1 MEMAPDERVVEWE
14 LAVVGLGYVG
24 MPMVREAVRNGMR
37 VVGLDIDPGLVN
49 HLNAGVS
56 HVDDISDGEVAT
68 LLAQGFRA
76 TFDRSVLAAA
86 DTVVICVP
94 TPLDEDRR
102 PDLGAVIGA
111 AEMVADQLR
120 ADTLV
125 VLEST
130 TWPGT
135 TEEVVRPLLEKSG
148 LSAGADFYLAYSPER
163 IDPGNPVYDLRNT
176 PKIVGGLTGA
186 CLDRAMA
193 FYGKLVEQV
202 VPVRGTREA
211 EMAKLLE
218 NTYRQV
224 NIALVNEIAI
234 LCDELS
240 IDVWDTIS
248 AAATKPFGYQ
258 AFRPGP
264 GVGGHCIPV
273 DPSYLSHRVR
283 RLGHQ
288 FQFAELAQQVNDRM
302 PAYVAERAARLLH
315 RNGRCANG
323 ASVVLLGVTYKPDIA
338 DRRESPADPLARRL
352 RAAGARVTYVDPLID
367 DWSAD
372 GVPVPRSHDLEE
384 ALVTADLVILLQ
396 PHRSFDL
403 SLVATRSTMVLD
415 TRGVLPPSATVERL

>member
-1 MEMAPDERVVEWE
+1 MSESRNNRVIEWD
-14 LAVVGLGYVG
+14 LAVIGLGYVG
-24 MPMVREAVRNGMR
+24 MPLVREAVRSGMR
-37 VVGLDIDPGLVN
+37 VAGLDVDSTRVN
-49 HLNAGVS
+49 LLNAGTS
-56 HVDDISDGEVAT
+56 HVDDLTDGDVEA

-76 TFDRSVLAAA
+76 TTDESVLASA

-111 AEMVADQLR
+111 AETVARHLSP
-120 ADTLV
+120 DTLV

-135 TEEVVRPLLEKSG
+135 TEEVMRPLLEKSG
-148 LSAGADFYLAYSPER
+148 LTAGTDFHLAYSPER

-176 PKIVGGLTGA
+176 PKIVGGVTGA
-186 CLDRAMA
+186 CLDRAMG

-224 NIALVNEIAI
+224 NIALVNEIAV
-234 LCDELS
+234 LCDELA

-264 GVGGHCIPV
+264 GVGGHCIPI

-283 RLGHQ
+283 RLGRQ
-288 FQFAELAQQVNDRM
+288 FQFAELAQQVNDHM
-302 PAYVAERAARLLH
+302 PAYVAERAVRMLH
-315 RNGRCANG
+315 RHGRCANG
-323 ASVVLLGVTYKPDIA
+323 ASVLLLGVTYKPDIA
-338 DRRESPADPLARRL
+338 DGRESPATPLARRL
-352 RAAGARVTYVDPLID
+352 RAAGADVGYFDPLIE

-372 GVPVPRSHDLEE
+372 GEAVRRVHDLDE
-384 ALVTADLVILLQ
+384 ALASSDLVILLQ

-403 SLVATRSTMVLD
+403 SHIAVRALLVLD
-415 TRGVLPPSATVERL
+415 TRGVLSASETVERL

>member
-1 MEMAPDERVVEWE
+1 MDKSRGDRVVEWD

-24 MPMVREAVRNGMR
+24 MPMVREAIRNGMR
-37 VVGLDIDPGLVN
+37 VVGVDVAPDRVN

-68 LLAQGFRA
+68 LLAQGFHA
-76 TFDRSVLAAA
+76 TSDRSVLAVA

-111 AEMVADQLR
+111 AEMVADQLN

-135 TEEVVRPLLEKSG
+135 TEEVVLPLLEKSG
-148 LSAGADFYLAYSPER
+148 LRAGTGFYLAYSPER

-258 AFRPGP
+258 PFRPGP
-264 GVGGHCIPV
+264 GVGGHCIPI

-283 RLGHQ
+283 RLGRQ

-315 RNGRCANG
+315 RNGRCASG
-323 ASVVLLGVTYKPDIA
+323 ASIVLLGVTYKPDIA
-338 DRRESPADPLARRL
+338 DGRESPAEPLARRL
-352 RAAGARVTYVDPLID
+352 RAARARVTYFDPLID

-372 GVPVPRSHDLEE
+372 GVAVPRAHDLEE

-403 SLVATRSTMVLD
+403 SLVATRSAMVLD
-415 TRGVLPPSATVERL
+415 TRGVLPPSDTVERL

>member
-1 MEMAPDERVVEWE
+1 MSESRNDRVIEWD

-24 MPMVREAVRNGMR
+24 MPMVREAVRTGMR
-37 VVGLDIDPGLVN
+37 VVGLDVDSGRVN
-49 HLNAGVS
+49 LLNAGTS
-56 HVDDISDGEVAT
+56 PIDDLTDGDIEA

-76 TFDRSVLAAA
+76 TTDEGVLASA

-102 PDLGAVIGA
+102 PDLGAVTGA
-111 AEMVADQLR
+111 AETVARHLSP
-120 ADTLV
+120 DTLV

-135 TEEVVRPLLEKSG
+135 TEEVMRPLLEKSG
-148 LSAGADFYLAYSPER
+148 LTAGTDFHLAYSPER

-176 PKIVGGLTGA
+176 PKIVGGVTGA

-234 LCDELS
+234 LCDELG

-248 AAATKPFGYQ
+248 AAASKPFGYQ

-264 GVGGHCIPV
+264 GVGGHCIPI

-302 PAYVAERAARLLH
+302 PAYVAERAVRMLH
-315 RNGRCANG
+315 RHGRCANG
-323 ASVVLLGVTYKPDIA
+323 ASVLLLGVTYKPDIA
-338 DRRESPADPLARRL
+338 DGRESPATPLARRL
-352 RAAGARVTYVDPLID
+352 RTAGADVGYFDPLIE

-372 GVPVPRSHDLEE
+372 GVAVRRVPDLDDARECS
-384 ALVTADLVILLQ
+384 VRVDW
-396 PHRSFDL
+396 
-403 SLVATRSTMVLD
+403 
-415 TRGVLPPSATVERL
+415 

>member
-1 MEMAPDERVVEWE
+1 MDQSGNGREVEWD

-37 VVGLDIDPGLVN
+37 VIGLDTDPGRVN
-49 HLNAGVS
+49 LLNAGSS
-56 HVDDISDGEVAT
+56 HVDDVSGGEVAA
-68 LLAQGFRA
+68 LLTQGFRA
-76 TFDRSVLAAA
+76 TTDESVVAAA
-86 DTVVICVP
+86 ETVVICVP

-102 PDLGAVIGA
+102 PDLGAVTGA
-111 AEMVADQLR
+111 TKMIAERLS

-135 TEEVVRPLLEKSG
+135 TEEVVLPLLEKSG
-148 LSAGADFYLAYSPER
+148 LSVGAGFHLAYSPER
-163 IDPGNPVYDLRNT
+163 IDPGNPVYGLRNT
-176 PKIVGGLTGA
+176 PKIVGGVTGA
-186 CLDRAMA
+186 CRDRAMA
-193 FYGKLVEQV
+193 FYGKFVEQV
-202 VPVRGTREA
+202 VPVRSTREA

-224 NIALVNEIAI
+224 NIALVNEIAV
-234 LCDELS
+234 LCDEMA

-258 AFRPGP
+258 PFRPGP
-264 GVGGHCIPV
+264 GVGGHCIPI

-288 FQFAELAQQVNDRM
+288 FQFAELAQQINDRM
-302 PAYVAERAARLLH
+302 PAYVADRAARLLH
-315 RNGRCANG
+315 RRGRCANG

-338 DRRESPADPLARRL
+338 DGRESPAEPLARRL
-352 RAAGARVTYVDPLID
+352 RAAGARVAYVDPLID
-367 DWSAD
+367 GWSSD
-372 GVPVPRSHDLEE
+372 GVPVPCAGDLDE
-384 ALVTADLVILLQ
+384 ALEAADLVILLQ
-396 PHRSFDL
+396 PHRCFDL
-403 SLVATRSTMVLD
+403 TLVATQAALVLD

>member
-1 MEMAPDERVVEWE
+1 MEMAPDERVVDWD

-24 MPMVREAVRNGMR
+24 MPMIREAVRNGMR

-76 TFDRSVLAAA
+76 TSDRSVLSAA

-120 ADTLV
+120 ADMLV

-135 TEEVVRPLLEKSG
+135 TEEVLRPLLEKSG
-148 LSAGADFYLAYSPER
+148 LSAGTGFYLAYSPER

-258 AFRPGP
+258 PFRPGP

-288 FQFAELAQQVNDRM
+288 FQFAELAQRVNDRM

-338 DRRESPADPLARRL
+338 DGRESPADPLARRL
-352 RAAGARVTYVDPLID
+352 RAAGARVSYVDPLID
-367 DWSAD
+367 NWSAY
-372 GVPVPRSHDLEE
+372 GVPVPRTHDLEE

>member
-1 MEMAPDERVVEWE
+1 MSESRNDRVIGWD

-24 MPMVREAVRNGMR
+24 MPLVREAVRTGMR
-37 VVGLDIDPGLVN
+37 VAGLDVDSARVN
-49 HLNAGVS
+49 LLNAGTS
-56 HVDDISDGEVAT
+56 HVDDLTDGDVEA

-76 TFDRSVLAAA
+76 TTDESVLASA
-86 DTVVICVP
+86 DTVIICVP

-111 AEMVADQLR
+111 AETVARHLSP
-120 ADTLV
+120 DTLV

-135 TEEVVRPLLEKSG
+135 TEEVMRPLLEKSG
-148 LSAGADFYLAYSPER
+148 LTAGRDFHLAYSPER

-176 PKIVGGLTGA
+176 PKIVGGVTGA

-224 NIALVNEIAI
+224 NIALVNEIAV
-234 LCDELS
+234 LCDELA

-264 GVGGHCIPV
+264 GVGGHCIPI

-283 RLGHQ
+283 RLGRQ

-302 PAYVAERAARLLH
+302 PGYVAERAVRMLH
-315 RNGRCANG
+315 RHGRCANG
-323 ASVVLLGVTYKPDIA
+323 ASVLLLGVTYKPDIA
-338 DRRESPADPLARRL
+338 DKRESPATPLARRL
-352 RAAGARVTYVDPLID
+352 RAAGADVAYFDPLIE

-372 GVPVPRSHDLEE
+372 GVPVRRAHDLDE
-384 ALVTADLVILLQ
+384 ALASSDLVILLQ

-403 SLVATRSTMVLD
+403 SHIAVRALLVLD
-415 TRGVLPPSATVERL
+415 TRGVLSASETVERL

>member
-1 MEMAPDERVVEWE
+1 MAPDERVAEWD

-76 TFDRSVLAAA
+76 TSDRSVLAEA

-120 ADTLV
+120 PDTLV

-135 TEEVVRPLLEKSG
+135 TEEVLRPLLEKTG
-148 LSAGADFYLAYSPER
+148 LSAGTGFYLAYSPER

-176 PKIVGGLTGA
+176 PKIVGGLTAA

-248 AAATKPFGYQ
+248 AAATKPFGYEP
-258 AFRPGP
+258 FRPGP

-352 RAAGARVTYVDPLID
+352 RAAGARVGYVDPLID

-372 GVPVPRSHDLEE
+372 GVPVPRTHDLEE

>member
-1 MEMAPDERVVEWE
+1 MDKGQGDRVVEWD

-37 VVGLDIDPGLVN
+37 VVGLDVDPGRVER
-49 HLNAGVS
+49 LNAGIS

-76 TFDRSVLAAA
+76 TSDERVLGAA
-86 DTVVICVP
+86 DTIIICVP

-111 AEMVADQLR
+111 ATMVAEHLI

-148 LSAGADFYLAYSPER
+148 LSAGIGFYLAYSPER

-258 AFRPGP
+258 PFRPGP
-264 GVGGHCIPV
+264 GVGGHCIPI

-288 FQFAELAQQVNDRM
+288 FQFAELAQQVNDKM
-302 PAYVAERAARLLH
+302 PAYVAERAVRLLH

-323 ASVVLLGVTYKPDIA
+323 ASVLLLGVTYKPDIA
-338 DRRESPADPLARRL
+338 DGRESPAEPLARRL
-352 RAAGARVTYVDPLID
+352 RAARANVGYFDPLID
-367 DWSAD
+367 DWSAG
-372 GVPVPRSHDLEE
+372 GVPVPRADDLEE
-384 ALVTADLVILLQ
+384 ALTTADLVILLQ

-403 SLVATRSTMVLD
+403 SLVATRPTMVLD
-415 TRGVLPPSATVERL
+415 TRGVLPPSETVERL

>member
-1 MEMAPDERVVEWE
+1 
-14 LAVVGLGYVG
+14 
-24 MPMVREAVRNGMR
+24 
-37 VVGLDIDPGLVN
+37 
-49 HLNAGVS
+49 
-56 HVDDISDGEVAT
+56 
-68 LLAQGFRA
+68 
-76 TFDRSVLAAA
+76 
-86 DTVVICVP
+86 
-94 TPLDEDRR
+94 
-102 PDLGAVIGA
+102 
-111 AEMVADQLR
+111 
-120 ADTLV
+120 
-125 VLEST
+125 
-130 TWPGT
+130 
-135 TEEVVRPLLEKSG
+135 
-148 LSAGADFYLAYSPER
+148 
-163 IDPGNPVYDLRNT
+163 
-176 PKIVGGLTGA
+176 
-186 CLDRAMA
+186 
-193 FYGKLVEQV
+193 
-202 VPVRGTREA
+202 
-211 EMAKLLE
+211 MAKLLE

-248 AAATKPFGYQ
+248 AAATKPFGYEP
-258 AFRPGP
+258 FRPGP

-352 RAAGARVTYVDPLID
+352 RAAGARVGYVDPLID

-372 GVPVPRSHDLEE
+372 GVPVPRTHDLEE

>member
-1 MEMAPDERVVEWE
+1 MDQSRGDRVIEWD

-37 VVGLDIDPGLVN
+37 VVGLDVDPGLV
-49 HLNAGVS
+49 HLLNSGVS
-56 HVDDISDGEVAT
+56 HIDDVSDGDVAT
-68 LLAQGFRA
+68 LLAQGFHA
-76 TFDRSVLAAA
+76 TTDERVLATA

-102 PDLGAVIGA
+102 PDLGAVTGA
-111 AEMVADQLR
+111 AEMVSEQLG
-120 ADTLV
+120 AGTLV

-148 LSAGADFYLAYSPER
+148 LMAGIDFHLAYSPER
-163 IDPGNPVYDLRNT
+163 IDPGNPEYELRNT
-176 PKIVGGLTGA
+176 PKIVGGVTGA
-186 CLDRAMA
+186 CRDRAMA

-224 NIALVNEIAI
+224 NIALVNEIAM
-234 LCDELS
+234 LCDELA
-240 IDVWDTIS
+240 IDVWDTIA

-258 AFRPGP
+258 PFRPGP
-264 GVGGHCIPV
+264 GVGGHCIPI

-283 RLGHQ
+283 RLGRQ
-288 FQFAELAQQVNDRM
+288 FQFAELAQQVNDGM
-302 PAYVAERAARLLH
+302 PAYVAERAVRMLH
-315 RNGRCANG
+315 RHGRCASG
-323 ASVVLLGVTYKPDIA
+323 AAVLLLGVTYKPDIA
-338 DRRESPADPLARRL
+338 DGRESPATPLARRL
-352 RAAGARVTYVDPLID
+352 RAAGAQVGYFDPLIQ

-372 GVPVPRSHDLEE
+372 GVPVTRARDLDE
-384 ALVTADLVILLQ
+384 ALAAADLVILLQ

-403 SLVATRSTMVLD
+403 SMVALRAALVLD
-415 TRGVLPPSATVERL
+415 TRGVLPAAETVERL

>member
-1 MEMAPDERVVEWE
+1 MYQARSDRLVEWD

-37 VVGLDIDPGLVN
+37 VVGVDVDAGRVERV
-49 HLNAGVS
+49 NAGTS
-56 HVDDISDGEVAT
+56 HVDDISDGEIAT
-68 LLAQGFRA
+68 LLAQGFQA
-76 TFDRSVLAAA
+76 TSDPAVLSAA

-111 AEMVADQLR
+111 AEMVADRLG

-148 LSAGADFYLAYSPER
+148 LTAGTGFHLAYSPER

-176 PKIVGGLTGA
+176 PKIVGGVTGA

-234 LCDELS
+234 LCDELA
-240 IDVWDTIS
+240 IDVWDTIA

-264 GVGGHCIPV
+264 GVGGHCIPI

-288 FQFAELAQQVNDRM
+288 FQFAELAQRVNDRM

-315 RNGRCANG
+315 RHGRCVSG

-338 DRRESPADPLARRL
+338 DGRESPAEPLAVRL
-352 RAAGARVTYVDPLID
+352 RAARARVTYCDPLIGE
-367 DWSAD
+367 WSAG
-372 GVPVPRSHDLEE
+372 GVPVPRADDLQAAVE
-384 ALVTADLVILLQ
+384 AADLVILLQ

-403 SLVATRSTMVLD
+403 SLVATRSAMVLD
-415 TRGVLPPSATVERL
+415 TRGVLPPSETVERL

>member
-1 MEMAPDERVVEWE
+1 MDQSRGDRLVEWD
-14 LAVVGLGYVG
+14 LVVVGLGYVG
-24 MPMVREAVRNGMR
+24 MPLVREAVRGGMR
-37 VVGLDIDPGLVN
+37 VAGLDVDPGRIAR
-49 HLNAGVS
+49 LNAGIS
-56 HVDDISDGEVAT
+56 HVDDISDGEITT

-76 TFDRSVLAAA
+76 TSDERVLAAA

-111 AEMVADQLR
+111 GRTVADHLGP
-120 ADTLV
+120 DTLV

-135 TEEVVRPLLEKSG
+135 TEEVLRPLLEKSG
-148 LSAGADFYLAYSPER
+148 LSAGIDFHLAYSPER
-163 IDPGNPVYDLRNT
+163 IDPGNPVYELRNT
-176 PKIVGGLTGA
+176 PKIVGGVTSA

-224 NIALVNEIAI
+224 NIALVNEIAV
-234 LCDELS
+234 LCDELA

-258 AFRPGP
+258 PFRPGP
-264 GVGGHCIPV
+264 GVGGHCIPI

-283 RLGHQ
+283 RLGQQ

-315 RNGRCANG
+315 RHGRCANG
-323 ASVVLLGVTYKPDIA
+323 ADVVLLGVTYKPDVA
-338 DRRESPADPLARRL
+338 DGRESPAEPLARRL
-352 RAAGARVTYVDPLID
+352 DAARARVSYHDPLID
-367 DWSAD
+367 EWTAG
-372 GVPVPRSHDLEE
+372 GVPVRRVHDLEE
-384 ALVTADLVILLQ
+384 ALDAADLAILLQ

-403 SLVATRSTMVLD
+403 SLVATRAALVLD
-415 TRGVLPPSATVERL
+415 TRGVLPPSDTVERL

>member
-1 MEMAPDERVVEWE
+1 MDEGARLVEWD

-24 MPMVREAVRNGMR
+24 MPLVREAVRNGMR
-37 VVGLDIDPGLVN
+37 VVGLDVDHTRIAR
-49 HLNAGVS
+49 LNSGIS
-56 HVDDISDGEVAT
+56 HVDDLSDGEVAT
-68 LLAQGFRA
+68 LLAQGFHA
-76 TFDRSVLAAA
+76 TADESVLATA
-86 DTVVICVP
+86 DTIVICVP

-111 AEMVADQLR
+111 ARMVADRL
-120 ADTLV
+120 APETLV

-148 LSAGADFYLAYSPER
+148 LCAGTDFHLGYSPER

-234 LCDELS
+234 LCDELA

-283 RLGHQ
+283 RLGRQ

-302 PAYVAERAARLLH
+302 PAYVAERATRLLH
-315 RNGRCANG
+315 RHGRCANG
-323 ASVVLLGVTYKPDIA
+323 AEIVLLGVTYKPDIA
-338 DRRESPADPLARRL
+338 DSRESPAEPLARRL
-352 RAAGARVTYVDPLID
+352 RAAGAVVRYHDPLIAG
-367 DWSAD
+367 WAPD
-372 GVPVPRSHDLEE
+372 GVPAPHAPDLRE
-384 ALVTADLVILLQ
+384 ALGTADLVILLQ

-403 SLVATRSTMVLD
+403 SLVATRAALVLD
-415 TRGVLPPSATVERL
+415 TRGVLPPSDTVERL

>member
-1 MEMAPDERVVEWE
+1 MDQSRGDRLVEWD
-14 LAVVGLGYVG
+14 LVVVGLGYVG
-24 MPMVREAVRNGMR
+24 MPLVREAVRTGMR
-37 VVGLDIDPGLVN
+37 VAGLDVDPGRIAR
-49 HLNAGVS
+49 LNSGVS
-56 HVDDISDGEVAT
+56 HVDDISDGEVTA

-76 TFDRSVLAAA
+76 TSDDRVLAAA

-102 PDLGAVIGA
+102 PDLGAVTEAGR
-111 AEMVADQLR
+111 MVADRLGP
-120 ADTLV
+120 DTLV

-135 TEEVVRPLLEKSG
+135 TEEVLRPLLEKSG
-148 LSAGADFYLAYSPER
+148 LSVGIDFHLAYSPER
-163 IDPGNPVYDLRNT
+163 IDPGNPVHGLRNT
-176 PKIVGGLTGA
+176 PKIVGGVTSA

-224 NIALVNEIAI
+224 NIALVNEIAV
-234 LCDELS
+234 LCDELA

-258 AFRPGP
+258 PFRPGP
-264 GVGGHCIPV
+264 GVGGHCIPI

-283 RLGHQ
+283 RLGQQ

-315 RNGRCANG
+315 RHGRCANG
-323 ASVVLLGVTYKPDIA
+323 ADVVLLGVTYKPDVA
-338 DRRESPADPLARRL
+338 DGRESPAEPLARRL
-352 RAAGARVTYVDPLID
+352 HAAGARVAYHDPLMD
-367 DWSAD
+367 EWAAG
-372 GVPVPRSHDLEE
+372 GVPARRIHGLEE
-384 ALVTADLVILLQ
+384 ALDSADLAILLQ

-403 SLVATRSTMVLD
+403 SLVATRAALVLD
-415 TRGVLPPSATVERL
+415 TRGVLPPSDTVERL

>member
-1 MEMAPDERVVEWE
+1 MEMAPDERVVEWD

-37 VVGLDIDPGLVN
+37 VVGLDIDAGLVD

-76 TFDRSVLAAA
+76 TSDRSVLAAA

-94 TPLDEDRR
+94 TPLDDDRR
-102 PDLGAVIGA
+102 PDLGAVTGA

-148 LSAGADFYLAYSPER
+148 LSAGTGFYLAYSPER

-258 AFRPGP
+258 PFRPGP

-283 RLGHQ
+283 RLGHR

-302 PAYVAERAARLLH
+302 PAYVAERAAGLLH

-323 ASVVLLGVTYKPDIA
+323 ASVVLLGVSYKPDIA
-338 DRRESPADPLARRL
+338 DRRESPAEPLARRL

-372 GVPVPRSHDLEE
+372 GVPVPRTHDLEE
-384 ALVTADLVILLQ
+384 ALVMADLVILLQ

>member
-1 MEMAPDERVVEWE
+1 MDESQDRVIEWD
-14 LAVVGLGYVG
+14 LAVLGLGYVG
-24 MPMVREAVRNGMR
+24 IPLVREAVRNGLR
-37 VVGLDIDPGLVN
+37 VVGLDVDSRRVSL
-49 HLNAGVS
+49 LNAGFS
-56 HVDDISDGEVAT
+56 PIDDISADEVGV

-76 TFDRSVLAAA
+76 TTDQRVLAAA

-102 PDLGAVIGA
+102 PDLAAVTGA
-111 AEMVADQLR
+111 AEMVADQLGSG
-120 ADTLV
+120 TLV

-135 TEEVVRPLLEKSG
+135 TEEVVLPLLETTGLAVGSG
-148 LSAGADFYLAYSPER
+148 FHLAYSPER

-176 PKIVGGLTGA
+176 PKVVGGITGA
-186 CLDRAMA
+186 CLDRAVA

-234 LCDELS
+234 LCDELG

-258 AFRPGP
+258 PFRPGP
-264 GVGGHCIPV
+264 GVGGHCIPI
-273 DPSYLSHRVR
+273 DPTYLSHHVR

-288 FQFAELAQQVNDRM
+288 FQFAELAQQINDRM
-302 PAYVAERAARLLH
+302 PAYVADRAVRLLH
-315 RNGRCANG
+315 RHGECATG
-323 ASVVLLGVTYKPDIA
+323 AAVALLGVTYKPDIA
-338 DRRESPADPLARRL
+338 DGRESPAEPLARRL
-352 RAAGARVTYVDPLID
+352 RAAGARVGYFDPLID
-367 DWSAD
+367 GWSAG
-372 GVPVPRSHDLEE
+372 GVPVPRARDLDDVL
-384 ALVTADLVILLQ
+384 ATSDLVILLQ
-396 PHRSFDL
+396 PHRTFDL
-403 SLVATRSTMVLD
+403 SRIASHATLVLD
-415 TRGVLPPSATVERL
+415 TRGVLPESRTIERL

>member
-1 MEMAPDERVVEWE
+1 MDKEQGDRVVEWD

-37 VVGLDIDPGLVN
+37 VVGLDVDPGRVER
-49 HLNAGVS
+49 LNAGIS

-76 TFDRSVLAAA
+76 TSDERVLGAA
-86 DTVVICVP
+86 DTIVICVP

-111 AEMVADQLR
+111 ATMVAENLS

-148 LSAGADFYLAYSPER
+148 LSAGTGFYLAYSPER

-258 AFRPGP
+258 PFRPGP
-264 GVGGHCIPV
+264 GVGGHCIPI

-302 PAYVAERAARLLH
+302 PAYVAERAVRLLH

-323 ASVVLLGVTYKPDIA
+323 ASVLLLGVTYKPDIA
-338 DRRESPADPLARRL
+338 DGRESPAEPLARRL
-352 RAAGARVTYVDPLID
+352 RAARAKVGYFDPLIG
-367 DWSAD
+367 DWSAG
-372 GVPVPRSHDLEE
+372 GVPVPRADDLEE
-384 ALVTADLVILLQ
+384 ALTSADLVILLQ

-403 SLVATRSTMVLD
+403 SLVATRPAMVLD
-415 TRGVLPPSATVERL
+415 TRGVLPPSETVERL

>member
-1 MEMAPDERVVEWE
+1 MEMAPDERVVEWD

-56 HVDDISDGEVAT
+56 HVDDISDGEVVT

-315 RNGRCANG
+315 RNGRCAND

>member
-1 MEMAPDERVVEWE
+1 MDQSRGDRLVEWD
-14 LAVVGLGYVG
+14 LVVVGLGYVG
-24 MPMVREAVRNGMR
+24 MPLVREAVRGGMR
-37 VVGLDIDPGLVN
+37 VAGLDVDPGRIAR
-49 HLNAGVS
+49 LNAGIS
-56 HVDDISDGEVAT
+56 HVDDISDGEVTT

-76 TFDRSVLAAA
+76 TSDERVLAAA

-111 AEMVADQLR
+111 GRTVADHLGP
-120 ADTLV
+120 DTLV

-135 TEEVVRPLLEKSG
+135 TEEVLRPLLEKSG
-148 LSAGADFYLAYSPER
+148 LSAGIDFHLAYSPER
-163 IDPGNPVYDLRNT
+163 IDPGNPVYELRNT
-176 PKIVGGLTGA
+176 PKIVGGVTSA

-224 NIALVNEIAI
+224 NIALVNEIAV
-234 LCDELS
+234 LCDELA

-258 AFRPGP
+258 PFRPGP
-264 GVGGHCIPV
+264 GVGGHCIPI

-283 RLGHQ
+283 RLGQQ

-315 RNGRCANG
+315 RHGRCANG
-323 ASVVLLGVTYKPDIA
+323 ADVVLLGVTYKPDVA
-338 DRRESPADPLARRL
+338 DGRESPAEPLARRL
-352 RAAGARVTYVDPLID
+352 DAAGARVSYHDPLID
-367 DWSAD
+367 EWTAG
-372 GVPVPRSHDLEE
+372 GVPVRRVHDLEE
-384 ALVTADLVILLQ
+384 ALDAADLAILLQ

-403 SLVATRSTMVLD
+403 SLVATRATLVLD
-415 TRGVLPPSATVERL
+415 TRGVLPPSDTVERL

>member
-1 MEMAPDERVVEWE
+1 MDKSRDDQVVEWD

-37 VVGLDIDPGLVN
+37 VVGVDVDHGRVN
-49 HLNAGVS
+49 HLNSGLS

-76 TFDRSVLAAA
+76 TSDPGVLAGA

-111 AEMVADQLR
+111 AEMVAGRLR

-135 TEEVVRPLLEKSG
+135 TEEVVLPLLEKSG
-148 LSAGADFYLAYSPER
+148 LSAGTGFYLAYSPER

-202 VPVRGTREA
+202 VPVHGTREA

-258 AFRPGP
+258 PFRPGP
-264 GVGGHCIPV
+264 GVGGHCIPI

-338 DRRESPADPLARRL
+338 EGRESPAEPLARRL
-352 RAAGARVTYVDPLID
+352 RAAGARVTSVDPLID
-367 DWSAD
+367 DWCAD
-372 GVPVPRSHDLEE
+372 GVPVPRTHDLEE

-403 SLVATRSTMVLD
+403 SLVATRSAMVLD

>member
-1 MEMAPDERVVEWE
+1 MDRSQGDRLVEWD
-14 LAVVGLGYVG
+14 LVVVGLGYVG
-24 MPMVREAVRNGMR
+24 MPLAREAVRGGMR
-37 VVGLDIDPGLVN
+37 VAGLDVDPARIAR
-49 HLNAGVS
+49 LNSGIS
-56 HVDDISDGEVAT
+56 HVDDISDGEVTT
-68 LLAQGFRA
+68 LLGEGFLA
-76 TFDRSVLAAA
+76 TSDDSVLAAA

-111 AEMVADQLR
+111 GRMVADRLGPG
-120 ADTLV
+120 TLV

-135 TEEVVRPLLEKSG
+135 TEEVLRPLLEKSG
-148 LSAGADFYLAYSPER
+148 LSAGIDFHLAYSPER

-176 PKIVGGLTGA
+176 PKIVGGVTGS

-224 NIALVNEIAI
+224 NIALVNEIAV

-240 IDVWDTIS
+240 IDVWDTIT

-258 AFRPGP
+258 PFRPGP
-264 GVGGHCIPV
+264 GVGGHCIPI

-283 RLGHQ
+283 RLGHR

-302 PAYVAERAARLLH
+302 PAYVAERATRLLH
-315 RNGRCANG
+315 RHGRCANG
-323 ASVVLLGVTYKPDIA
+323 AEVVLLGVTYKADIA
-338 DRRESPADPLARRL
+338 DGRESPAEPLARRL
-352 RAAGARVTYVDPLID
+352 HAARARVSYHDPLMD
-367 DWSAD
+367 DWPAG
-372 GVPVPRSHDLEE
+372 GVPVRRVPDLQE
-384 ALVTADLVILLQ
+384 ALDAADLAILLQ

-403 SLVATRSTMVLD
+403 SLVATRAPLVLD
-415 TRGVLPPSATVERL
+415 TRGVLPPSDTVERL

>member
-1 MEMAPDERVVEWE
+1 MDRSQGDRLVEWD
-14 LAVVGLGYVG
+14 LVVVGLGYVG
-24 MPMVREAVRNGMR
+24 MPLAREAVRGGMR
-37 VVGLDIDPGLVN
+37 VAGLDVDPARIAR
-49 HLNAGVS
+49 LNSGIS
-56 HVDDISDGEVAT
+56 HVDDISDGEVTT
-68 LLAQGFRA
+68 LLGEGFLA
-76 TFDRSVLAAA
+76 TSDDSVLAAA

-111 AEMVADQLR
+111 GRMVADRLGPG
-120 ADTLV
+120 TLV

-135 TEEVVRPLLEKSG
+135 TEEVLRPLLEKSG
-148 LSAGADFYLAYSPER
+148 LSAGIDFHLAYSPER

-176 PKIVGGLTGA
+176 PKIVGGVTGS

-224 NIALVNEIAI
+224 NIALVNEIAV

-240 IDVWDTIS
+240 IDVWDTIT

-258 AFRPGP
+258 PFRPGP
-264 GVGGHCIPV
+264 GVGGHCIPI

-283 RLGHQ
+283 RLGHR

-302 PAYVAERAARLLH
+302 PAYVAERATRLLH
-315 RNGRCANG
+315 RHGRCANG
-323 ASVVLLGVTYKPDIA
+323 AEVVLLGVTYKADIA
-338 DRRESPADPLARRL
+338 DGRESPAEPLARRL
-352 RAAGARVTYVDPLID
+352 HAARARVSYHDPLMD
-367 DWSAD
+367 DWPAG
-372 GVPVPRSHDLEE
+372 GVPVRRVPDLEE
-384 ALVTADLVILLQ
+384 ALDAADLAILLQ

-403 SLVATRSTMVLD
+403 SLVATRAPLVLD
-415 TRGVLPPSATVERL
+415 TRGVLPPSDTVERL